1 MLESLFIK
9 AASLDSNFIKIKAP
23 TQFSFREFCGIFK
36 NTYFEEH
43 LPTAVFDSFRK
54 NACNQ
59 KTKLLDLLLMLV
71 IPLGN

>member
-9 AASLDSNFIKIKAP
+9 AAGLDSNFIEIETP

-43 LPTAVFDSFRK
+43 RPTAAFDFLEK
-54 NACNQ
+54 TLVT

-71 IPLGN
+71 IALAN